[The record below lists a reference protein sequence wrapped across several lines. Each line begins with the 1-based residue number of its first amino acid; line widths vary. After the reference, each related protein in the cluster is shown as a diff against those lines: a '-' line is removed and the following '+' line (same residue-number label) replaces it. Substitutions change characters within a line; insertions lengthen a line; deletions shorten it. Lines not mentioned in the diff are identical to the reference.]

1 MKKKILDSNIL
12 ECNKLQVDIFLL
24 KVGHCEKIGCKHF
37 SISKGS
43 YYKIKLNI
51 FIVSFPPLEHKLS

>member
-24 KVGHCEKIGCKHF
+24 KVGHCER
-37 SISKGS
+37 
-43 YYKIKLNI
+43 KLGANI
-51 FIVSFPPLEHKLS
+51 FP